1 MSRIPRRSVVRE
13 SGVVLLFALVLLVIL
28 LIASVA
34 LVRSS
39 LNTSLAAGD
48 IGFKRDLQMQAGR
61 GIQAAENE
69 FKSGGALASATTLDS
84 DLASA
89 NYSSTMLPSGPNGI
103 PTMLL
108 NDSAWTMTG
117 ADISDATAPI
127 TDPVTHKTVATGIT
141 IRYVIDRL
149 CTSSGAI
156 TDPSQCV
163 ISQLGQDKGGTAWM
177 KKAGGTPQ
185 PVYRITVR
193 VLGPHNTQTFVQQL
207 ISE

>member
-1 MSRIPRRSVVRE
+1 MFRIPSRSVRRQ

-28 LIASVA
+28 LLASIA

-39 LNTSLAAGD
+39 VNSTLAAGN

-69 FKSGGALASATTLDS
+69 FKSGALANAATLNS

-89 NYSSTMLPSGPNGI
+89 NYSSSMLPSGPNGI
-103 PTMLL
+103 PNMLL
-108 NDSAWTMTG
+108 DDSSWTMTG
-117 ADISDATAPI
+117 SDLSDSTTPI
-127 TDPVTHKTVATGIT
+127 TDPTTHKTVTTGIT

-149 CTSSGAI
+149 CTSSGVI

-163 ISQLGQDKGGTAWM
+163 ISQLGQDKGGTAWL

>member
-1 MSRIPRRSVVRE
+1 MSRIPSRSVRRE

-28 LIASVA
+28 LLSSIA

-39 LNTSLAAGD
+39 VNSTLAAGN
-48 IGFKRDLQMQAGR
+48 ISFKRDLQMQAGR

-69 FKSGGALASATTLDS
+69 FKSGGPLASATTLDS
-84 DLASA
+84 NLASA

-108 NDSAWTMTG
+108 DDSSWTMTG
-117 ADISDATAPI
+117 SDISDSSAPI
-127 TDPVTHKTVATGIT
+127 TDPVTHKTVTTGVT

-149 CTSSGAI
+149 CTSTGVI

-163 ISQLGQDKGGTAWM
+163 IGQLGQDKGGTAWL

-185 PVYRITVR
+185 PIYRITVR